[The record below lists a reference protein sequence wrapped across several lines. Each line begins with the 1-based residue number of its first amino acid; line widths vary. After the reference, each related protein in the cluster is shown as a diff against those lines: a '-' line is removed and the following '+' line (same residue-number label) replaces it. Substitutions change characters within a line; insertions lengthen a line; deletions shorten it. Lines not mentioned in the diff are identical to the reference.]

1 MDYSSY
7 VLEIQEI
14 EGKNIVKKYLGE
26 VVEHCKRLDLFCT
39 IEIIPDDDEID
50 PSLIVGGGSTTFP
63 YNLFESL
70 ADRMN
75 IAKAVNQQGRK
86 GIVDRLFS
94 FFNKNKDLQEDSE
107 KRELLGIDYPKEIDE
122 SYIHSLKN
130 ITGIVRIL
138 IRIRELIED
147 VKENQ
152 SLYELENRL
161 KK

>member
-39 IEIIPDDDEID
+39 IEILHDDDKID
-50 PSLIVGGGSTTFP
+50 PSLMVGGGSTTFP
-63 YNLFESL
+63 YNLFESV
-70 ADRMN
+70 ANRMN
-75 IAKAVNQQGRK
+75 VTKEVNQQGRK

-94 FFNKNKDLQEDSE
+94 FFNKNKDVQEDSE
-107 KRELLGIDYPKEIDE
+107 KRELLEVDYPKEIDE
-122 SYIHSLKN
+122 SYVHSLKN

-152 SLYELENRL
+152 SLYELETRL